1 MTTLSNDTLNIL
13 KNFSDINP
21 NLVVKPGNSLSTIA
35 EAKNIF
41 AVAEITETFESQFG
55 IYDLNEF
62 INVVNLVDEPEL
74 SFNGE
79 SVTLQNGKAKASYRF
94 ADESILT
101 SPQNE
106 ITMPSTEVNVSI
118 SGNTLTQIRSAARVM
133 NHAIVSL
140 KGEDGVVTLAVVDPK
155 NPTANTFSIILDED
169 NECKSSFDLQF
180 LIANLKVL
188 SGDYNVKISSKLI
201 SEWINTSVP
210 VKYYIA
216 LEKTSTYN

>member
-1 MTTLSNDTLNIL
+1 MTTLSNETLNIL

-41 AVAEITETFESQFG
+41 AVAEIEESFDSQFG

-62 INVVNLVDEPEL
+62 INVVNLVGTPEL
-74 SFNGE
+74 EFNGE
-79 SVTLQNGKAKASYRF
+79 SVTLKNGKAKASYRF
-94 ADESILT
+94 ADEKILT

-106 ITMPSTEVNVSI
+106 ITMPSSEVQVTLNN
-118 SGNTLTQIRSAARVM
+118 NTLTQIRNAARVM
-133 NHAIVSL
+133 NHSIVSL
-140 KGEDGVVTLAVVDPK
+140 KGSEGTVTLTVVDPK
-155 NPTANTFSIILDED
+155 NSSANTFSLILDED
-169 NECKSSFDLQF
+169 NACKSDFDLQF
-180 LIANLKVL
+180 LISNLKVIN
-188 SGDYNVKISSKLI
+188 GDYTVKVSSKLI